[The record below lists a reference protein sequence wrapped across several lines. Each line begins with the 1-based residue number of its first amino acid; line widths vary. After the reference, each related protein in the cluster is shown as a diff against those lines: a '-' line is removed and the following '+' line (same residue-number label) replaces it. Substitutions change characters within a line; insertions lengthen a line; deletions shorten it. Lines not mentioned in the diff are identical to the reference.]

1 MMLDIA
7 FYSEDSSGV
16 GDAVNVFIFP
26 DLCPLAGS
34 ETDLLTRMQDAVFCG
49 ETLTYFSNTR
59 LLLGCQIA
67 APVESWDKS
76 ASQIKAWEVFYAVFL
91 VMADTHPYNA
101 KMIAL
106 VKETTCVCLCLC
118 AECHLQPILFVNLLC
133 LIHTEYNESFHQA
146 LEQRLRVAWTDFDGL
161 ERELATGNFSPEM
174 VIMPG
179 FLLPE

>member
-7 FYSEDSSGV
+7 FYSEDPSGV
-16 GDAVNVFIFP
+16 GDEVNVFIFP
-26 DLCPLAGS
+26 DLCPLASS
-34 ETDLLTRMQDAVFCG
+34 ETDLLTRLQDAVFCG

-118 AECHLQPILFVNLLC
+118 AECHLQPILFVKLLC
-133 LIHTEYNESFHQA
+133 LFHTEYNESFYQA
-146 LEQRLRVAWTDFDGL
+146 LEQQFRVAWTDFDGL
-161 ERELATGNFSPEM
+161 KRELATGNFRP
-174 VIMPG
+174 
-179 FLLPE
+179 